1 MAPARLGLHV
11 AANEEATRVRPRSY
25 AYARGRSAYFRNHL
39 TSERRAYF
47 RLAASFR
54 NFASKPCIFSH
65 TIPVRKKQSN
75 TVVVRGG
82 ALQRPPPAV
91 YQLQEYAFNS
101 PNIPNLD
108 VTYGFIL

>member
-1 MAPARLGLHV
+1 MRSGDDPGGRPQSHPRAAAARTGRRSTSTGRWEH
-11 AANEEATRVRPRSY
+11 RPQ
-25 AYARGRSAYFRNHL
+25 F
-39 TSERRAYF
+39 
-47 RLAASFR
+47 
-54 NFASKPCIFSH
+54 SKTKVKSQ
-65 TIPVRKKQSN
+65 RKESN
-75 TVVVRGG
+75 TVVPGGAWCG